1 MFRFLRKK
9 EMSLKAPVDGE
20 IVIMDDIPD
29 YVFSQRILGQGIGI
43 RATSQVIYAPC
54 RGQISLIAKTKHALV
69 LTLDNGAEVL
79 IHVGIDTALYKGKGF
94 ELLVDVNDQVKAGA
108 PLLRFDLEFFQRQ
121 QVDMI
126 VPVIICNSDQ
136 HQVQVM
142 TDEKIAIARKTE
154 IMKIR

>member
-1 MFRFLRKK
+1 MGVYGTPRTDVRGIYFGYGRDGQRLR
-9 EMSLKAPVDGE
+9 
-20 IVIMDDIPD
+20 
-29 YVFSQRILGQGIGI
+29 
-43 RATSQVIYAPC
+43 
-54 RGQISLIAKTKHALV
+54 
-69 LTLDNGAEVL
+69 GA
-79 IHVGIDTALYKGKGF
+79 
-94 ELLVDVNDQVKAGA
+94 
-108 PLLRFDLEFFQRQ
+108 FQRQ